1 MDGVEHKLRHP
12 STRWSE
18 EKSQEKS
25 QCFLDI
31 VMKLSLLIA
40 EIGSHLGLCAASLQ
54 FTLTNK
60 DASGSIRQP
69 TYNINKWVT

>member
-18 EKSQEKS
+18 EKS

>member
-1 MDGVEHKLRHP
+1 MALNINSDTHLPGGQKKKANV
-12 STRWSE
+12 
-18 EKSQEKS
+18 
-25 QCFLDI
+25 FLDI

-40 EIGSHLGLCAASLQ
+40 EIGSHLGLYAASLQ